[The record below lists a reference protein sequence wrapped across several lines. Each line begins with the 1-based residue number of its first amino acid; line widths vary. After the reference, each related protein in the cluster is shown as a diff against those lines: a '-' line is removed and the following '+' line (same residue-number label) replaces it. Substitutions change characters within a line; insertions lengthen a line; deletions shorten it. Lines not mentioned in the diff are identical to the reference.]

1 LGNIKKNLLIELIAQ
16 SGFGKLN
23 SGSIVV
29 RRSHERGVNQR
40 LKKQIDVIFLSL
52 DLREGVK

>member
-1 LGNIKKNLLIELIAQ
+1 LGNTKKNFLIELIAQ

-29 RRSHERGVNQR
+29 RRSNERGVNQR